1 MSHPSDPVANPMLP
15 LLGQNA
21 LVTGA
26 ARGIGAGIAKAL
38 AAAGANVAVNDI
50 REPLE
55 TVEACRATGRRAI
68 SAVVDVSDQK
78 LVEAMVDRVENE
90 LGPISILVSNAAYSD
105 RELFYLADMD
115 GFEKTIAVCMWGPY
129 YLARA
134 IANRM
139 ISRSKPLDAG
149 RPSTQGNSTQG
160 NSTQGNSTQ
169 GNMVFV
175 SSPHAYKAIPGAMAY
190 NMAKAALDQMA
201 RTAAVE
207 LSEYRI
213 RVNLVHPGWTDTPGE
228 RKFFFDKEL
237 EERGSQ
243 LPWGR
248 LATPDDISH
257 GVVFLVH
264 PQSDYITGATLS
276 IDGGIVLPYQELFRI
291 RDRP

>member
-160 NSTQGNSTQ
+160 N
-169 GNMVFV
+169 MVFV

>member
-1 MSHPSDPVANPMLP
+1 MSNPSSTAANPLMP
-15 LLGQNA
+15 LLGKTA

-38 AAAGANVAVNDI
+38 AAAGAQVAVNDI
-50 REPLE
+50 REPNE
-55 TVEACRATGRRAI
+55 TLQACQATGQSAM
-68 SAVVDVSDQK
+68 SAVADISQQS
-78 LVEAMVDRVENE
+78 LVEEMIDRVESQ
-90 LGPISILVSNAAYSD
+90 LGPIDILVSNAAYSD
-105 RELFYLADMD
+105 RELFYLANMD

-134 IANRM
+134 CANRM
-139 ISRSKPLDAG
+139 IARCKSNATPPA
-149 RPSTQGNSTQG
+149 
-160 NSTQGNSTQ
+160 STQ

-190 NMAKAALDQMA
+190 NMAKAGLDQMA

-207 LSEYRI
+207 LSEFRI

-228 RKFFFDKEL
+228 RKFFFDEEL
-237 EERGSQ
+237 QRHGSQ

-248 LATPDDISH
+248 LASPDDIAH

-276 IDGGIVLPYQELFRI
+276 IDGGIVLPYQEMFRI
-291 RDRP
+291 RDRPN